1 MELKLCRMRGDPR
14 WRRET
19 SSIKL
24 FYQSQSL
31 HKPTVSDKFQLPNSL
46 KERRT
51 IVRIQKTGGRA
62 HKNNRVM
69 VKPYPPSLMP
79 TEILIY

>member
-1 MELKLCRMRGDPR
+1 MALKLCRMRGDPR

-19 SSIKL
+19 STIKL
-24 FYQSQSL
+24 FYQSHSL
-31 HKPTVSDKFQLPNSL
+31 HKPTVSDKFQLPNHL
-46 KERRT
+46 KEHRT
-51 IVRIQKTGGRA
+51 IVRILKTSSRA

-69 VKPYPPSLMP
+69 VKLYPSSLMP